1 MQVNYMVIFNSV
13 FRGYC
18 LKKRGMNLCFHDT
31 FWRELTKLKH
41 AQTNRSNRLTR
52 NQFWMNRF
60 QDSNDNYKNE
70 NLKFTLKKTNLHA
83 YCTQLGNPN
92 YRIFKKRVDIWIFVE
107 SHLAEVFCWLENPSL
122 WKMIFRDMDFP
133 QRNTSARRL
142 PIKVQIWLNH
152 IEFCYREFP

>member
-1 MQVNYMVIFNSV
+1 MVVVNSV

-18 LKKRGMNLCFHDT
+18 LKKRGRNLCFYDT
-31 FWRELTKLKH
+31 FWRELTKIKH

-60 QDSNDNYKNE
+60 QYSNDNYKNE
-70 NLKFTLKKTNLHA
+70 NLKFTLKKQICMHIASNWEI
-83 YCTQLGNPN
+83 
-92 YRIFKKRVDIWIFVE
+92 RIIGFSRNGLIFAFFVE
-107 SHLAEVFCWLENPSL
+107 SHLADVFCWLGNPSF

-133 QRNTSARRL
+133 QRNTSARWL
-142 PIKVQIWLNH
+142 SIKVQIWLNH